1 MITKIKIALKKI
13 IIWWKAVILG
23 YPYYRI
29 KSKQGDD
36 GEYITG
42 FTNRKRAKAIADETE
57 GKAFIDFSFI
67 IHRDH
72 NAK

>member
-1 MITKIKIALKKI
+1 MITIIKNTFKRI

-29 KSKQGDD
+29 KSEKGDD

-42 FTNRKRAKAIADETE
+42 FTYRKRAKAIAKETG
-57 GKAFIDFSFI
+57 GKYFIDYSFI
-67 IHRDH
+67 IHEDQ
-72 NAK
+72 NI